1 MNRDAGELSS
11 LGAQVEALSPAQAWP
26 NHWSQVRQDAPRI
39 GLVFG
44 LGLAITCVVALM
56 ASKQYTAEASLL
68 LRLGR
73 EYMYTPEVGDA
84 NGRTPLAYD
93 REQTIQSETRILLSR
108 DVLETAVDQ
117 LGVAYVYPKLAQGDA
132 PPDMKRGRAVLMLE
146 KALDAELLK
155 NTNLMQVQLKHAD
168 PQVAART
175 LAVLIDAYLQKRQG
189 VFAGIGIKS
198 AEAEFKAQEGKLQ
211 AVEAKLSKFKR
222 ARGFVAFTEEQSLLL
237 AQRSALELKQ
247 SDVALSQAQAGGRV
261 TSLRTRMPAVPAEV
275 TLSSETQRS
284 DAAESTLKLLMDLK
298 LKERDVS
305 AKFNDTEPMV
315 QDVRQDIALANEH
328 LKLLRSDP
336 PRLIK
341 VGRNPVR
348 DAAEADLE
356 HSLADQSQA
365 SAGQSSLATRLSSID
380 KRLAQMAD
388 SERDWHDLDRT
399 RRLAEADYEAAAKRL
414 REERMMADLDRQRQ
428 SNVTMVQAPKVPL
441 EGRSA
446 RAAIVGVGM
455 ALSLAAALLTA
466 FICAWRRGEVDAS
479 DDRRRVS

>member
-1 MNRDAGELSS
+1 MNRDAGD
-11 LGAQVEALSPAQAWP
+11 LGGLAAPIEALNARQAWQGHWAQA
-26 NHWSQVRQDAPRI
+26 RLDAPRI
-39 GLVFG
+39 ALVFG
-44 LGLAITCVVALM
+44 LGLAITCGVALM
-56 ASKQYTAEASLL
+56 AGKQYTAEASLL

-73 EYMYTPEVGDA
+73 EYIYTPEVGDA

-108 DVLETAVDQ
+108 DVLEATVDQ

-132 PPDMKRGRAVLMLE
+132 PADAKRGRAVLMLE

-155 NTNLMQVQLKHAD
+155 NTNLMQVQFKHAD
-168 PQVAART
+168 PQVAAKT
-175 LAVLIDAYLQKRQG
+175 LSVLIDAYLQKRQG

-198 AEAEFKAQEGKLQ
+198 AEAEFKVQEAKLQ
-211 AVEAKLSKFKR
+211 GVEAKLSQFKR

-261 TSLRTRMPAVPAEV
+261 SSLRTRMPAVPAEV
-275 TLSSETQRS
+275 TLSTETQRS

-305 AKFNDTEPMV
+305 AKFNDNEPMV

-328 LKLLRSDP
+328 LKLLRADP
-336 PRLIK
+336 PRLTK
-341 VGRNPVR
+341 LGRNPVR

-365 SAGQSSLATRLSSID
+365 QAGQSSLAARLSGIE

-388 SERDWHDLDRT
+388 SERDWHDLDRA

-414 REERMMADLDRQRQ
+414 REERLMADLDRQRQ
-428 SNVTMVQAPKVPL
+428 SNVTMVQSPKVPL

-446 RAAIVGVGM
+446 RVAILGVGTV
-455 ALSLAAALLTA
+455 LSLAAALFTA
-466 FICAWRRGEVDAS
+466 FLCAWRRDKAGGLGERPHAP
-479 DDRRRVS
+479 